1 MRSIKPFEQRTEDW
15 ASRSDERVKLGK
27 RSIRSTEIL
36 GNKTF
41 ELCNGTK
48 RRNIR
53 FNFMNRIGGRSNTS
67 HPPTT
72 K

>member
-27 RSIRSTEIL
+27 RSFRSTEIL

-41 ELCNGTK
+41 ELCNGMK
-48 RRNIR
+48 RPQYT
-53 FNFMNRIGGRSNTS
+53 FQFYE
-67 HPPTT
+67 
-72 K
+72 

>member
-41 ELCNGTK
+41 ELCNGMK
-48 RRNIR
+48 RPQYTFQFYEWNWRKI
-53 FNFMNRIGGRSNTS
+53 
-67 HPPTT
+67 
-72 K
+72 